1 MPGQVHPSH
10 VLSDKLFK
18 RLKSLKHNN
27 FHGEAYQEAARALGL
42 TELEDEF
49 SRINEAH
56 ARAGELSYD
65 LNQTR
70 YAAYQKLILKSKSML
85 TPEQAQKLYMC
96 F

>member
-1 MPGQVHPSH
+1 MPEQVHPSH

-27 FHGEAYQEAARALGL
+27 YHGEAYQEAAHALGL
-42 TELEDEF
+42 TELEAEF
-49 SRINEAH
+49 TRINQIH
-56 ARAGELSYD
+56 ARAGELSYE

-70 YAAYQKLILKSKSML
+70 YAAYQQLIQKSKSML
-85 TPEQAQKLYMC
+85 SAEQAKKLHMC